1 MPNTAI
7 HRTYGKLRLPTSGDL
22 QRWAAMALY
31 AWVCHSCKTTNPAGS
46 EACGACGCPAVASVA
61 EIEEAKTGVK
71 QPPRLSRKEW
81 HALRH
86 AEISVLPF
94 WKKPAA
100 YALQAMRVVGAV
112 FILSGIFDFSLIAC
126 LIGLGIVLVTEVLF
140 SLLKGR
146 PGI

>member
-1 MPNTAI
+1 MP
-7 HRTYGKLRLPTSGDL
+7 
-22 QRWAAMALY
+22 LY
-31 AWVCHSCKTTNPAGS
+31 AWVCHSCHTTNPADS

-71 QPPRLSRKEW
+71 QPPRLSRKQW
-81 HALRH
+81 QVLRR
-86 AEISVLPF
+86 AEIASLPL

-112 FILSGIFDFSLIAC
+112 FVLSGIFYFSLGAG
-126 LIGLGIVLVTEVLF
+126 LIGLGIVLVAEVLF

-146 PGI
+146 PYVWQGS